1 MAGFLLCTVLLLI
14 MFNLF
19 YTSSNDK
26 NHNEKHT
33 KDIYNNNYEYEDF
46 DDSVGYGYIDI
57 YIRSNGTRVSGHY
70 RTDADEY
77 EENNFNYK
85 GEESADWDYEYHD

>member
-46 DDSVGYGYIDI
+46 DDSVGY
-57 YIRSNGTRVSGHY
+57 
-70 RTDADEY
+70 ELC
-77 EENNFNYK
+77 
-85 GEESADWDYEYHD
+85 